1 MFFFLQLLPET
12 FLTLRR
18 FERHMI
24 ENVHCPSRVVPVNLV
39 QLITGEFSGQV
50 FEKYSNIKF
59 QENPS
64 SEGGLL
70 HED

>member
-1 MFFFLQLLPET
+1 
-12 FLTLRR
+12 
-18 FERHMI
+18 MI